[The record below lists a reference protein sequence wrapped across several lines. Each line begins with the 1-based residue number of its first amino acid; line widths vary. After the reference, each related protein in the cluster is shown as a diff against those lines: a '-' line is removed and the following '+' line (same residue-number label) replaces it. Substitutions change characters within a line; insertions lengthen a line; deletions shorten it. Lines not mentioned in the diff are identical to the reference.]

1 MRFEGHANLLAME
14 MEVCLTAVESLEFG
28 PSIIV
33 LVLSTFISY
42 DVSLTATLTDSERFQ
57 STIIVNNQK
66 QWTVITSGL
75 PLLLSYV
82 HTYSYTTYRNPGFLR
97 LAPGATEGVTSGC
110 ITISHNTSKIEHAF
124 SKAILRV
131 PGILAQAVGGE
142 KDHASSKSYKPSL
155 QAMKF
160 KRDSFRRLALNQ
172 DPYSFIRIEDSL
184 GFVVEMNT
192 WIYRF
197 VSDRIV
203 FDNPG
208 VVINALF
215 T

>member
-1 MRFEGHANLLAME
+1 
-14 MEVCLTAVESLEFG
+14 V
-28 PSIIV
+28 
-33 LVLSTFISY
+33 
-42 DVSLTATLTDSERFQ
+42 
-57 STIIVNNQK
+57 
-66 QWTVITSGL
+66 
-75 PLLLSYV
+75 
-82 HTYSYTTYRNPGFLR
+82 
-97 LAPGATEGVTSGC
+97 
-110 ITISHNTSKIEHAF
+110 
-124 SKAILRV
+124 
-131 PGILAQAVGGE
+131 ILA
-142 KDHASSKSYKPSL
+142 SSMKPSL